1 MYKRGYANGA
11 KIIEII
17 EGNLDVV
24 LYNEKETS
32 FYFYRFN
39 PKDIIGREFSGETK
53 MINQK
58 EIREMLCDCGKTDY
72 EGFIHEL
79 ILKAVSENVPLRYE
93 M

>member
-1 MYKRGYANGA
+1 MFKRGYINGE

-24 LYNEKETS
+24 LYNEKGTS

-39 PKDIIGREFSGETK
+39 PTDVIGKEFDSGTNI
-53 MINQK
+53 INQK
-58 EIREMLCDCGKTDY
+58 EIKSMLHECGKTDY
-72 EGFIHEL
+72 KGFINEL
-79 ILKAVSENVPLRYE
+79 IIKAVENKMTPKYE